1 MLQPTNTLAL
11 THLGNG
17 QLQQFEATGDKIW
30 LTLAEQTFRAS
41 LACEGKAM
49 NSGEP
54 PSQLTQQEWWKKRNT
69 VPPTTMET
77 KPSAGA
83 TSAKPSPTGKQAPS
97 KPSVTQPTSRSKL
110 QVAPLKSQ
118 PVAGK
123 GRQTGPASKPGP
135 VAGRGRGGVATS
147 TSKMQPG
154 TGRGKTVAT
163 LGELKAGQ
171 KGSTTQAK
179 PDTTKTLEKVP
190 EPDEIKSSAS
200 STTTTPV
207 KLNET
212 TYLPRLG
219 LARALAKQE
228 GKAND
233 ECIALYRDVI
243 KMAPNVHDAYIEL
256 GELLAKS
263 DPVGAVEVYSQ
274 FPFADPPSLDDA
286 YLHGEI
292 VRLLMSST
300 SYDDPRLATS
310 MIAMGRALGIGVL
323 DRHVSTLEAK
333 FKSNLLKKVYAGV
346 HGKPVD
352 DPDLQAFFK
361 FKCWT

>member
-1 MLQPTNTLAL
+1 MAL

-17 QLQQFEATGDKIW
+17 QLQQFEATGDKLW

-41 LACEGKAM
+41 LGCEGKAV

-54 PSQLTQQEWWKKRNT
+54 PSQLTQQEWWKKRNA
-69 VPPTTMET
+69 VPPTTTET
-77 KPSAGA
+77 KPSTGA
-83 TSAKPSPTGKQAPS
+83 TPAKPSPAGKQPPN
-97 KPSVTQPTSRSKL
+97 KGSVTQPTSRSKP

-123 GRQTGPASKPGP
+123 GRQTGPVSKPAP
-135 VAGRGRGGVATS
+135 VTGRGRGGVAPS
-147 TSKMQPG
+147 TSKAQPG

-171 KGSTTQAK
+171 KGTATQAK
-179 PDTTKTLEKVP
+179 PDTTKTVEKAP
-190 EPDEIKSSAS
+190 ETDEVQLSAS
-200 STTTTPV
+200 SAPTTSI

-219 LARALAKQE
+219 LARTLAKQE
-228 GKAND
+228 GKASD

-274 FPFADPPSLDDA
+274 FPFADPPSFDDA

-292 VRLLMSST
+292 VRLLMSSA
-300 SYDDPRLATS
+300 SYDDPQLATS

-333 FKSNLLKKVYAGV
+333 FKSNVLKKVYAGV

>member
-1 MLQPTNTLAL
+1 MAL

-17 QLQQFEATGDKIW
+17 QLQQFEATGDKLW
-30 LTLAEQTFRAS
+30 LTLAEQTYRAS
-41 LACEGKAM
+41 LYCEGKAVG
-49 NSGEP
+49 SGEP
-54 PSQLTQQEWWKKRNT
+54 PSQLTQQEWWKKRHA
-69 VPPTTMET
+69 VPSTTTET

-83 TSAKPSPTGKQAPS
+83 TPAKPLPTGKQVPS
-97 KPSVTQPTSRSKL
+97 KGSVTQPTSRSKPP
-110 QVAPLKSQ
+110 VAPLKSQ

-123 GRQTGPASKPGP
+123 GRQTGPASKAAPI
-135 VAGRGRGGVATS
+135 AGRGRSGIAPS

-171 KGSTTQAK
+171 KETTNQVK
-179 PDTTKTLEKVP
+179 PDATKTQEKAS
-190 EPDEIKSSAS
+190 ETDEVKSSAS
-200 STTTTPV
+200 SAPTTPA

-219 LARALAKQE
+219 LARTLAKQE
-228 GKAND
+228 AKASD
-233 ECIALYRDVI
+233 ECIALYREVI

-256 GELLAKS
+256 GDLLAKS
-263 DPVGAVEVYSQ
+263 DPVGAVEVYSH
-274 FPFADPPSLDDA
+274 FPFADPPSFDDA

-292 VRLLMSST
+292 VRLLMSSA

-323 DRHVSTLEAK
+323 DRRVSVLEAK
-333 FKSNLLKKVYAGV
+333 FKSNVLKKVYAGV